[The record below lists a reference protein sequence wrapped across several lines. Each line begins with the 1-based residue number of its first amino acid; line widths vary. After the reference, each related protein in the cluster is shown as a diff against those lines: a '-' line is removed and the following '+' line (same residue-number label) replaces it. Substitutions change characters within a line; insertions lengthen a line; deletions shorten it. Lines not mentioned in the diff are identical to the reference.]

1 MNDQVNLTDLEYN
14 ELESFVTETLG
25 QPKFRAKQIFGWI
38 HGGPAKDG
46 GIRMG
51 AESFEDMSNL
61 PKPLRA
67 KLAECATLVQ
77 PAVLRE
83 QVSSWT
89 ARASSCLGSRTE
101 MR

>member
-46 GIRMG
+46 
-51 AESFEDMSNL
+51 E
-61 PKPLRA
+61 
-67 KLAECATLVQ
+67 
-77 PAVLRE
+77 
-83 QVSSWT
+83 
-89 ARASSCLGSRTE
+89 RTGK
-101 MR
+101 RPNQ

>member
-46 GIRMG
+46 GIRPCVRSWQN
-51 AESFEDMSNL
+51 APRLCS
-61 PKPLRA
+61 LRF
-67 KLAECATLVQ
+67 CANRF
-77 PAVLRE
+77 P
-83 QVSSWT
+83 SWT

>member
-61 PKPLRA
+61 PKTLRE

-83 QVSSWT
+83 
-89 ARASSCLGSRTE
+89 
-101 MR
+101 

>member
-61 PKPLRA
+61 PKTLRE

-83 QVSSWT
+83 QVSKLDGT
-89 ARASSCLGSRTE
+89 RKFLFGLE
-101 MR
+101 D

>member
-61 PKPLRA
+61 PKSLCEAGRMRHA
-67 KLAECATLVQ
+67 CAACGSARTGFQAGRHAQVLVW
-77 PAVLRE
+77 A
-83 QVSSWT
+83 
-89 ARASSCLGSRTE
+89 
-101 MR
+101 